1 MVADPKKRLVYKT
14 NAYFRIKDID
24 VFNLK
29 ALYTVLHEFFVEEEF
44 CEDDQYFPELYLR
57 ERNGQKRGREVLVY
71 WRFNKTPFG
80 VTFYNR
86 TIDVM
91 IKVIAV
97 KNVEVLQEG
106 KKFELQKGVFEIKVW
121 GYLEY
126 DALGNWRNHWFLKH
140 FLEIYVKRI
149 AKDDME
155 VHRNEMLREVE
166 LFQRTVK
173 DYLNMLKWDEKEGRA
188 GVVAGVEKP
197 W

>member
-1 MVADPKKRLVYKT
+1 MVDNPKERLVYKS
-14 NAYFRIKDID
+14 NVYFRIKSID

-29 ALYTVLHEFFVEEEF
+29 AIYTVLHEWFVEEEF
-44 CEDDQYFPELYLR
+44 CEDDQGFPEIYFR
-57 ERNGQKRGREVLVY
+57 ERNTQKRGKEIILY
-71 WRFNKTPFG
+71 WRFSKTPFG
-80 VTFYNR
+80 IKFYRR
-86 TIDVM
+86 TLDLM

-106 KKFELQKGVFEIKVW
+106 KKFELQKGLFEIKMW

-126 DALGNWRNHWFLKH
+126 DAEKHWRDHWFLKH
-140 FLEIYVKRI
+140 FLEMYVKRI

-155 VHRNEMLREVE
+155 VHRNEMLRDVE

-173 DYLNMLKWDEKEGRA
+173 DYMNMLKWDEKEGRM
-188 GVVAGVEKP
+188 GVVAGVDKP